1 MRIFIGAVG
10 RLKQG
15 PAQSL
20 CADYLKRVELQGRA
34 IGLRAITVHEIPES
48 QKATSS
54 ARCADEAERLIAAL
68 PAGAYVCALDEHGTL
83 LASKDFAAR
92 MTQLLE
98 QGAGDLA
105 LLVGGPDGHGSEIRA
120 RADLILSFGP
130 MTWPHM
136 LARAMLAEQL
146 YRAVTILANHPYHR
160 E

>member
-1 MRIFIGAVG
+1 LRTFIGAVG
-10 RLKQG
+10 RLKHG

-34 IGLRAITVHEIPES
+34 LGLRATTVHEIPES
-48 QKATSS
+48 QKSTAA
-54 ARCADEAERLIAAL
+54 ARCAEEAERMLSAV
-68 PAGAYVCALDEHGTL
+68 PAGAFVCALDERGTL
-83 LASKDFAAR
+83 LTSRDFAAR
-92 MTQLLE
+92 ISRLLDE
-98 QGAGDLA
+98 GTGDLV
-105 LLVGGPDGHGSEIRA
+105 LLIGGPDGHGPEVLA
-120 RADLILSFGP
+120 RADLVLSFGP